1 MLKRSYQMLLI
12 TMSTLLVAI
21 NFLFPFTKVSAEVI
35 QHEQY
40 KMDWSYSHQY
50 GKDVRTELLKNSN
63 GQIAYCLTYGLR
75 SPNGEDL
82 PEVGRTDNVVYR
94 ILMNGY
100 PQKSPQELGVSNW
113 KEAHYATQLAV
124 WNALGQLSISE
135 LEHRNANV
143 EKAAKE
149 IIYAVNH
156 SNATQETY
164 MNVIQTDKQEAKL
177 NGEYFETSL
186 YQVESNAKN
195 GVFTVNLKNAPNGT
209 KIVAENGEMKEQFQ
223 LGEKFRI
230 LVPKSSNTGN
240 LSLKIT
246 SNLVNLHAV
255 AYKGTDK
262 IQDATVLLERS
273 EEKVSTDLNVSWKS
287 VGQLEVI
294 KVGEQKEVLQGAV
307 FDVFNSKNEKV
318 GTITTNEQ
326 GSASLSGLEIGTYT
340 LKEVKSPTGYVL
352 NGQPQQIEVKTGEVA
367 TITVQNT
374 KVKGNIEIKK
384 LSDSG
389 KTLPKVE
396 FTVFTAEGKEITKT
410 TTNEQGIAQVKNL
423 PYGKYYFVETKGV
436 EGYLL
441 NQTKYPF
448 EIKEQGKTLT
458 FTVENKEVKGNVQL
472 LKVDG
477 ENTDKKLEGAVFI
490 LQDSKGK
497 KISEHK
503 SDKNGLIEVKDLTFG
518 AYSFV
523 EKQAPTGYVLTK
535 ESIPFSISEQ
545 GKTIMLTAKNKHITG
560 ELEISKVDIAD
571 GNNKLLN
578 AEFTIFNEQGKE
590 VAKGKTDENGIAKF
604 KLPYGK
610 YTYKETFAPD
620 GYLLNEEIFSFEIKE
635 DGQIIKHTVKDQKK
649 PTPPTPE
656 TPKPEQPEQPQKPE
670 IPQKPE
676 QPEAPQPQ
684 VPEQPKVTEKP
695 VIPQLEKPQQIVMKP
710 QLEQTPKK
718 IETYLPTTG
727 GKAENPYIK
736 WIGLACV
743 VLGLIGAVF
752 AVRNRKK
759 AQS

>member
-50 GKDVRTELLKNSN
+50 GKDIRTELLKNSN

-100 PQKSPQELGVSNW
+100 PQKSPRELGVSNW

-307 FDVFNSKNEKV
+307 FDVFNSKNEKI
-318 GTITTNEQ
+318 GTITTNEK
-326 GSASLSGLEIGTYT
+326 GIASLSGLEIGTYT

-396 FTVFTAEGKEITKT
+396 FTVYTAEGKEITKT
-410 TTNEQGIAQVKNL
+410 ITNEQGIAQVKDL

-436 EGYLL
+436 EGYLF

-477 ENTDKKLEGAVFI
+477 ENPDKKLEGAVFV

-503 SDKNGLIEVKDLTFG
+503 SDKNGLIEVKDLPFG

-535 ESIPFSISEQ
+535 ESIPFSITEQ
-545 GKTIMLTAKNKHITG
+545 GKAIMLTAKNKHITG

-571 GNNKLLN
+571 GNNKLPN

-620 GYLLNEEIFSFEIKE
+620 GYLLNEEIFPFEIKE
-635 DGQIIKHTVKDQKK
+635 DGQIIKHTVKNQKK
-649 PTPPTPE
+649 PTPE
-656 TPKPEQPEQPQKPE
+656 TPKPEQPQKPE

-695 VIPQLEKPQQIVMKP
+695 VIPQLEKPQQIVIKP

-727 GKAENPYIK
+727 GKAENPYIR

-743 VLGLIGAVF
+743 VLGSIGAVF

>member
-12 TMSTLLVAI
+12 IMSTLLVAI

-35 QHEQY
+35 QREQY

-82 PEVGRTDNVVYR
+82 PEVGRTVNVVYR

-124 WNALGQLSISE
+124 WNTLGQLSISG

-164 MNVIQTDKQEAKL
+164 MNVIPTDKQEAKL

-307 FDVFNSKNEKV
+307 FDVFNSTNEKV
-318 GTITTNEQ
+318 GTITTNEK
-326 GSASLSGLEIGTYT
+326 GIASLSSLKIGTYT
-340 LKEVKSPTGYVL
+340 LKEVKSPTGYVM
-352 NGQPQQIEVKTGEVA
+352 NEQPQQIEVKTGEIARV
-367 TITVQNT
+367 TVQNN
-374 KVKGNIEIKK
+374 KVKGSIEIKK
-384 LSDSG
+384 VSDSG
-389 KTLPKVE
+389 KTLSKVE
-396 FTVFTAEGKEITKT
+396 FTVFTAEGKEVTKT
-410 TTNEQGIAQVKNL
+410 ITNEQGIAQVKDL
-423 PYGKYYFVETKGV
+423 QYGKYYFVETKGV

-458 FTVENKEVKGNVQL
+458 FTVENKEVKGNLQL

-477 ENTDKKLEGAVFI
+477 ENPDKKLEGAVFV

-497 KISEHK
+497 KISEYK
-503 SDKNGLIEVKDLTFG
+503 SDKNGLIEVKDLPFG

-545 GKTIMLTAKNKHITG
+545 GKTIMLTAKNKKITG

-571 GNNKLLN
+571 GNNKLPN

-620 GYLLNEEIFSFEIKE
+620 GYLLNEEIFPFEIKE

-656 TPKPEQPEQPQKPE
+656 TPKPEQPQKPE

-695 VIPQLEKPQQIVMKP
+695 VIPQLEKPQQIVIKP

-743 VLGLIGAVF
+743 VLGSIGAVF

>member
-35 QHEQY
+35 QREQY
-40 KMDWSYSHQY
+40 KLDWSYSHQY
-50 GKDVRTELLKNSN
+50 GKDIRTELLKNSN

-94 ILMNGY
+94 VLMNGY

-124 WNALGQLSISE
+124 WNALGQLSILE

-143 EKAAKE
+143 EKAAKG
-149 IIYAVNH
+149 IIYATNH
-156 SNATQETY
+156 SNTTQETY
-164 MNVIQTDKQEAKL
+164 MNVIPTDNQEAKL

-195 GVFTVNLKNAPNGT
+195 GVFAVNLTNEPNGT
-209 KIVAENGEMKEQFQ
+209 KIVSENGEMKKQFQ

-240 LSLKIT
+240 LSLNIN

-262 IQDATVLLERS
+262 IQDATVLLERN
-273 EEKVSTDLNVSWKS
+273 EEKVSANLNMNWKS

-294 KVGEQKEVLQGAV
+294 KVGEQKEVLQDAV
-307 FDVFNSKNEKV
+307 FDVFNSMNEKV

-326 GSASLSGLEIGTYT
+326 GIASLSSLEIGTYT
-340 LKEVKSPTGYVL
+340 LKEVKSPTGYVMNEQL
-352 NGQPQQIEVKTGEVA
+352 QQIEVKTGEIARV
-367 TITVQNT
+367 TVQNN
-374 KVKGNIEIKK
+374 KVIGNIEIKK
-384 LSDSG
+384 LSDSE
-389 KTLPKVE
+389 KTLSKVE

-410 TTNEQGIAQVKNL
+410 TTNEQGIAQVKDL

-448 EIKEQGKTLT
+448 EIKEHGKTLT

-477 ENTDKKLEGAVFI
+477 ENPDKKLEGAVFV

-503 SDKNGLIEVKDLTFG
+503 SDKNGLIEVKDLPFG

-560 ELEISKVDIAD
+560 ELEITKVDIAD
-571 GNNKLLN
+571 GNNKLPN

-620 GYLLNEEIFSFEIKE
+620 GYLLNEEIFPFEIKE

>member
-21 NFLFPFTKVSAEVI
+21 NFLFPFTKISAEVI

-124 WNALGQLSISE
+124 WNALEQLSISE

-307 FDVFNSKNEKV
+307 FDMFNSKNEKV
-318 GTITTNEQ
+318 GTITTNEK
-326 GSASLSGLEIGTYT
+326 GIASLSGLEIGTYT

-384 LSDSG
+384 SSDSG

-396 FTVFTAEGKEITKT
+396 FTVYTAEGKEITKT
-410 TTNEQGIAQVKNL
+410 ITNEQGIAQVKDL

-477 ENTDKKLEGAVFI
+477 ENPDKKLEVAVFV

-503 SDKNGLIEVKDLTFG
+503 SDKNGLIEVKDLPFG

-545 GKTIMLTAKNKHITG
+545 GKAIMLTAKNKHITG

-571 GNNKLLN
+571 GNNKLPN

-604 KLPYGK
+604 KLSYGK

-620 GYLLNEEIFSFEIKE
+620 GYLLNEEIFPFEIKE
-635 DGQIIKHTVKDQKK
+635 YGQIIKHTVKDQKK

-656 TPKPEQPEQPQKPE
+656 TPKPEQPQKPE

-684 VPEQPKVTEKP
+684 VPEQPKETEKP

>member
-12 TMSTLLVAI
+12 TMSTLLVAL

-35 QHEQY
+35 QREQY
-40 KMDWSYSHQY
+40 KMDWSYSHQF

-94 ILMNGY
+94 VLMNGY

-143 EKAAKE
+143 EKAAKA
-149 IIYAVNH
+149 IIYAADH
-156 SNATQETY
+156 SNETQETY
-164 MNVIQTDKQEAKL
+164 MNVIPTDNQEAKL
-177 NGEYFETSL
+177 NGEYFETSM

-195 GVFTVNLKNAPNGT
+195 GVFAVNLTNAPNGT
-209 KIVAENGEMKEQFQ
+209 KIVTENGEMKEQFQ

-230 LVPKSSNTGN
+230 LVPKSYNTGN

-262 IQDATVLLERS
+262 IQDATVLLERN
-273 EEKVSTDLNVSWKS
+273 EEKVSADLNVNWKS

-307 FDVFNSKNEKV
+307 FDVFNSMNEKV

-326 GSASLSGLEIGTYT
+326 GIASLSGLEIGTYT
-340 LKEVKSPTGYVL
+340 LKEVKSPTGYVI
-352 NGQPQQIEVKTGEVA
+352 NEQPQQIEVKTGEITRV
-367 TITVQNT
+367 TVQNN

-389 KTLPKVE
+389 KTLSKVE
-396 FTVFTAEGKEITKT
+396 FTVFTAEGKEVTKT
-410 TTNEQGIAQVKNL
+410 ITNEQGIAQVKDL

-477 ENTDKKLEGAVFI
+477 ENPDKKLEGAVFV

-503 SDKNGLIEVKDLTFG
+503 SDKNGLIEVKGLSFG

-571 GNNKLLN
+571 GNNKLPN

-620 GYLLNEEIFSFEIKE
+620 GYLLNEEIFPFEIKE

-684 VPEQPKVTEKP
+684 VPEQPKVIEKP
-695 VIPQLEKPQQIVMKP
+695 VIPQLETPQQIIMKP

>member
-1 MLKRSYQMLLI
+1 M
-12 TMSTLLVAI
+12 
-21 NFLFPFTKVSAEVI
+21 
-35 QHEQY
+35 
-40 KMDWSYSHQY
+40 
-50 GKDVRTELLKNSN
+50 KD
-63 GQIAYCLTYGLR
+63 
-75 SPNGEDL
+75 
-82 PEVGRTDNVVYR
+82 
-94 ILMNGY
+94 
-100 PQKSPQELGVSNW
+100 
-113 KEAHYATQLAV
+113 
-124 WNALGQLSISE
+124 
-135 LEHRNANV
+135 
-143 EKAAKE
+143 
-149 IIYAVNH
+149 
-156 SNATQETY
+156 
-164 MNVIQTDKQEAKL
+164 
-177 NGEYFETSL
+177 
-186 YQVESNAKN
+186 
-195 GVFTVNLKNAPNGT
+195 
-209 KIVAENGEMKEQFQ
+209 
-223 LGEKFRI
+223 
-230 LVPKSSNTGN
+230 
-240 LSLKIT
+240 
-246 SNLVNLHAV
+246 
-255 AYKGTDK
+255 
-262 IQDATVLLERS
+262 
-273 EEKVSTDLNVSWKS
+273 
-287 VGQLEVI
+287 
-294 KVGEQKEVLQGAV
+294 
-307 FDVFNSKNEKV
+307 
-318 GTITTNEQ
+318 
-326 GSASLSGLEIGTYT
+326 
-340 LKEVKSPTGYVL
+340 
-352 NGQPQQIEVKTGEVA
+352 
-367 TITVQNT
+367 
-374 KVKGNIEIKK
+374 
-384 LSDSG
+384 
-389 KTLPKVE
+389 
-396 FTVFTAEGKEITKT
+396 
-410 TTNEQGIAQVKNL
+410 L

-477 ENTDKKLEGAVFI
+477 ENPDKKLEGAVFV

-503 SDKNGLIEVKDLTFG
+503 SDKNGLIEVKDLPFG

-535 ESIPFSISEQ
+535 ESIPFSILEQ

-571 GNNKLLN
+571 GNNKLPN

-620 GYLLNEEIFSFEIKE
+620 GYLLNEEIFPFEIKE

-670 IPQKPE
+670 IPQKPG

-684 VPEQPKVTEKP
+684 VPEQQKVTEKP

-752 AVRNRKK
+752 VVRNRKK

>member
-12 TMSTLLVAI
+12 TMSTLLVAL

-35 QHEQY
+35 QREQY
-40 KMDWSYSHQY
+40 KMDWSYSHQH
-50 GKDVRTELLKNSN
+50 GKEVRTELLKNSN

-94 ILMNGY
+94 VLMNGY

-143 EKAAKE
+143 EKAAKA
-149 IIYAVNH
+149 IIYAADH
-156 SNATQETY
+156 SNETQETY
-164 MNVIQTDKQEAKL
+164 MNVIPTDNQEAKL

-195 GVFTVNLKNAPNGT
+195 GVFAVNLTNAPNGT
-209 KIVAENGEMKEQFQ
+209 KIVTENGEKKEQFQ

-262 IQDATVLLERS
+262 IQDATVLLERN
-273 EEKVSTDLNVSWKS
+273 EEKVSADLNVNWKS

-307 FDVFNSKNEKV
+307 FDVFNSMNEKV

-326 GSASLSGLEIGTYT
+326 GIASLSGLEIGTYT
-340 LKEVKSPTGYVL
+340 LKEVKSPTGYIL
-352 NGQPQQIEVKTGEVA
+352 NGHPQQVEVKTGEVA

-374 KVKGNIEIKK
+374 KIKGNIEIKK

-396 FTVFTAEGKEITKT
+396 FTVYTAEGKEITKT

-458 FTVENKEVKGNVQL
+458 FTVENKVVKGNVQL

-477 ENTDKKLEGAVFI
+477 ENPDKKLEGAVFI

-503 SDKNGLIEVKDLTFG
+503 SDKNGLIELKDLPFG

-545 GKTIMLTAKNKHITG
+545 GKTIMLTAKNKHIKG

-571 GNNKLLN
+571 GNNKLPN

-620 GYLLNEEIFSFEIKE
+620 GYLLNEEIFPFEIKE

-695 VIPQLEKPQQIVMKP
+695 VIPQLETPQQIIMKP

>member
-82 PEVGRTDNVVYR
+82 PEVGRADNVVYR

-113 KEAHYATQLAV
+113 KEAHYATQLAI
-124 WNALGQLSISE
+124 WNALGQLSIWE

-294 KVGEQKEVLQGAV
+294 KVGEQKEVLQDAV

-318 GTITTNEQ
+318 GTITTNEK
-326 GSASLSGLEIGTYT
+326 GIASLSGLEIGTYT

-389 KTLPKVE
+389 KTLPKV
-396 FTVFTAEGKEITKT
+396 
-410 TTNEQGIAQVKNL
+410 
-423 PYGKYYFVETKGV
+423 
-436 EGYLL
+436 
-441 NQTKYPF
+441 
-448 EIKEQGKTLT
+448 
-458 FTVENKEVKGNVQL
+458 
-472 LKVDG
+472 DG
-477 ENTDKKLEGAVFI
+477 ENPDKKLEGAVFV

-503 SDKNGLIEVKDLTFG
+503 SDKNGLIEVKDLPFG

-571 GNNKLLN
+571 GNNKLPN

-604 KLPYGK
+604 KLSYGK

-727 GKAENPYIK
+727 GKAENTYIK

>member
-12 TMSTLLVAI
+12 TMSTLLVAL

-35 QHEQY
+35 QREQY

-63 GQIAYCLTYGLR
+63 EQIAYCLTYGLR
-75 SPNGEDL
+75 SPNGEHL

-94 ILMNGY
+94 VLMNGY

-143 EKAAKE
+143 EKAAKA
-149 IIYAVNH
+149 IIYAADH
-156 SNATQETY
+156 SNETQETY
-164 MNVIQTDKQEAKL
+164 MNVIPTDNQEAKL
-177 NGEYFETSL
+177 NGEYFETSM

-195 GVFTVNLKNAPNGT
+195 GVFAVNLTNAPNGT
-209 KIVAENGEMKEQFQ
+209 KIVTENGEMKEQFQ

-262 IQDATVLLERS
+262 IQDATVLLERN
-273 EEKVSTDLNVSWKS
+273 EEKVSADLNVNWKS

-307 FDVFNSKNEKV
+307 FDVFNSMNEKV

-326 GSASLSGLEIGTYT
+326 GIASLSGLEIGTYT
-340 LKEVKSPTGYVL
+340 LKEVKSPTGYVM
-352 NGQPQQIEVKTGEVA
+352 NEQPQQIEVKTGEITRV
-367 TITVQNT
+367 TVQNN

-389 KTLPKVE
+389 KTLSKVE

-410 TTNEQGIAQVKNL
+410 TTNEQGIAQVKDL

-477 ENTDKKLEGAVFI
+477 ENPDKKLEGAVFV

-503 SDKNGLIEVKDLTFG
+503 SDKNGLIEVKDLPFG
-518 AYSFV
+518 VYSFV

-535 ESIPFSISEQ
+535 VSIPFSISEQ
-545 GKTIMLTAKNKHITG
+545 GKTIMLTAKNKHIKG

-571 GNNKLLN
+571 GNNKLPN

-590 VAKGKTDENGIAKF
+590 VAKGKTDGNGIAKF

-620 GYLLNEEIFSFEIKE
+620 GYLLNEEIFPFEIKE

-695 VIPQLEKPQQIVMKP
+695 VIPQLETPQQIIMKP

>member
-82 PEVGRTDNVVYR
+82 PEVGRADNVVYR

-294 KVGEQKEVLQGAV
+294 KVGEQKEVLQDAV

-318 GTITTNEQ
+318 GTITTNEK
-326 GSASLSGLEIGTYT
+326 GIASLSGLEIGTYT

-384 LSDSG
+384 SSDSG

-396 FTVFTAEGKEITKT
+396 FTVYTAEGKEITKT
-410 TTNEQGIAQVKNL
+410 ITNEQGIAQVKDL

-477 ENTDKKLEGAVFI
+477 ENPDKKLEGAVFI

-571 GNNKLLN
+571 GNNKLPN

-620 GYLLNEEIFSFEIKE
+620 GYLLNEEIFPFEIKE

-670 IPQKPE
+670 
-676 QPEAPQPQ
+676 QPETPQPQ

-695 VIPQLEKPQQIVMKP
+695 VIPQLETPQQIIMKP

>member
-35 QHEQY
+35 QREQY
-40 KMDWSYSHQY
+40 KLGWSYSHQY
-50 GKDVRTELLKNSN
+50 GKDIRTELLKNSN

-94 ILMNGY
+94 VLMNGY

-143 EKAAKE
+143 EKAAKG
-149 IIYAVNH
+149 IIYAANH

-164 MNVIQTDKQEAKL
+164 MNVIPTDNQEAKL

-195 GVFTVNLKNAPNGT
+195 GVFAVNLTNEPNGT
-209 KIVAENGEMKEQFQ
+209 KIVSENGEMKKQFQ

-240 LSLKIT
+240 LSLNIN

-262 IQDATVLLERS
+262 IQDATILLERN
-273 EEKVSTDLNVSWKS
+273 EEKVSANLNMNWKS

-294 KVGEQKEVLQGAV
+294 KVGEQKEVLQDAV
-307 FDVFNSKNEKV
+307 FDVFNSMNEKV

-326 GSASLSGLEIGTYT
+326 GIASLSSLEIGTYT
-340 LKEVKSPTGYVL
+340 LKEVKSPTGYVMNEQL
-352 NGQPQQIEVKTGEVA
+352 QQIEVKTGEVA
-367 TITVQNT
+367 TITVQNV

-396 FTVFTAEGKEITKT
+396 FTVYTAEGKEITKT

-477 ENTDKKLEGAVFI
+477 ENPDKKLEGAVFI

-503 SDKNGLIEVKDLTFG
+503 SDKNGLIEARDLTFG

-571 GNNKLLN
+571 GNNKLPN

-620 GYLLNEEIFSFEIKE
+620 GYLLNEEIFPFEIKE

-676 QPEAPQPQ
+676 QPEAPLPQ

-695 VIPQLEKPQQIVMKP
+695 VIPQLETPQQIIMKP

-736 WIGLACV
+736 WIGLACI

>member
-12 TMSTLLVAI
+12 TMSTLLVAL

-35 QHEQY
+35 QREQY

-82 PEVGRTDNVVYR
+82 PEVGQIDNVVYR
-94 ILMNGY
+94 VLMNGY

-124 WNALGQLSISE
+124 WNALGQLFIWE

-143 EKAAKE
+143 EKAAKA
-149 IIYAVNH
+149 IIYAADH
-156 SNATQETY
+156 SNETQETY
-164 MNVIQTDKQEAKL
+164 MNVIPTENQEAKL
-177 NGEYFETSL
+177 NGEYFETSM

-195 GVFTVNLKNAPNGT
+195 GVFAVNLTNAPNGT
-209 KIVAENGEMKEQFQ
+209 KIVTENGDMKEQFQ

-262 IQDATVLLERS
+262 IQDATVLLEHN
-273 EEKVSTDLNVSWKS
+273 EEKVSADLNVNWKS

-294 KVGEQKEVLQGAV
+294 KAREQKEVLQGAV
-307 FDVFNSKNEKV
+307 FDVFNSMNEKV

-326 GSASLSGLEIGTYT
+326 GIASLSGLEIGTYT
-340 LKEVKSPTGYVL
+340 LKEVKSPTGYVM
-352 NGQPQQIEVKTGEVA
+352 NEQPQQIEVKTGEITRV
-367 TITVQNT
+367 TVQNN

-389 KTLPKVE
+389 RTLSKVE

-410 TTNEQGIAQVKNL
+410 TTNEQGIAQVKDL

-477 ENTDKKLEGAVFI
+477 ENPDKKLEGAVFV

-497 KISEHK
+497 KRSEHK
-503 SDKNGLIEVKDLTFG
+503 SDKKGLIEVKDLPFG
-518 AYSFV
+518 AYSFI

-545 GKTIMLTAKNKHITG
+545 GKTIMLTAKNKHIIG

-571 GNNKLLN
+571 GNNKLPN

-620 GYLLNEEIFSFEIKE
+620 GYLLNEEIFPFEIKE

-670 IPQKPE
+670 

-695 VIPQLEKPQQIVMKP
+695 VIPQLETPQQIIMKP

>member
-12 TMSTLLVAI
+12 TMSTLLIAL

-35 QHEQY
+35 QREQY

-50 GKDVRTELLKNSN
+50 GKDIRTELLKNSN

-94 ILMNGY
+94 VLMNGY

-143 EKAAKE
+143 EKAAKA
-149 IIYAVNH
+149 IIYAADH
-156 SNATQETY
+156 SNETQEIY
-164 MNVIQTDKQEAKL
+164 MNVIPTDNQEAKL
-177 NGEYFETSL
+177 NGAYFETSL

-195 GVFTVNLKNAPNGT
+195 GVFAVNLTNAPNGT
-209 KIVAENGEMKEQFQ
+209 KIVAENGEGKEQFQ

-246 SNLVNLHAV
+246 SNLINLHAV

-273 EEKVSTDLNVSWKS
+273 EEKVSADLNVNWKS

-294 KVGEQKEVLQGAV
+294 KVGEQKELLQGAV
-307 FDVFNSKNEKV
+307 FDVFTSTNEKV
-318 GTITTNEQ
+318 GTITTNEK
-326 GSASLSGLEIGTYT
+326 GVAGLSGLEIGTYT

-367 TITVQNT
+367 TITVQNN

-384 LSDSG
+384 LSDNG
-389 KTLPKVE
+389 KTLSKVE
-396 FTVFTAEGKEITKT
+396 FTVFTAEGKEITKI
-410 TTNEQGIAQVKNL
+410 TTNEQGIAQLKDL
-423 PYGKYYFVETKGV
+423 PYGKYYFVETKGI

-448 EIKEQGKTLT
+448 EIKEQGKTLP

-477 ENTDKKLEGAVFI
+477 ENPDKKLEGAVFI
-490 LQDSKGK
+490 LQDGKGK

-503 SDKNGLIEVKDLTFG
+503 SDKNGLIEVKDMPFG
-518 AYSFV
+518 TYSFV

-535 ESIPFSISEQ
+535 EPIPFSISEQ
-545 GKTIMLTAKNKHITG
+545 GKTITLTAKNKQITG

-571 GNNKLLN
+571 GNNKLPN

-635 DGQIIKHTVKDQKK
+635 DGQIIKHTVMDQKK

-656 TPKPEQPEQPQKPE
+656 TPKPEQPEQPQIPQ

-676 QPEAPQPQ
+676 QPEVPQPQ
-684 VPEQPKVTEKP
+684 VPELPKVTEKP
-695 VIPQLEKPQQIVMKP
+695 VIPQLEKPQQIIMKP

-743 VLGLIGAVF
+743 VLSLIGAVF

>member
-1 MLKRSYQMLLI
+1 
-12 TMSTLLVAI
+12 
-21 NFLFPFTKVSAEVI
+21 
-35 QHEQY
+35 
-40 KMDWSYSHQY
+40 
-50 GKDVRTELLKNSN
+50 
-63 GQIAYCLTYGLR
+63 
-75 SPNGEDL
+75 
-82 PEVGRTDNVVYR
+82 
-94 ILMNGY
+94 MNGY
-100 PQKSPQELGVSNW
+100 PQRSPQELGVSNW

-135 LEHRNANV
+135 LEHSNANV

-156 SNATQETY
+156 SNAIQETY
-164 MNVIQTDKQEAKL
+164 MNVISTDKQEAKL
-177 NGEYFETSL
+177 NGEYFETIL

-294 KVGEQKEVLQGAV
+294 KVGEQKEILQGAV
-307 FDVFNSKNEKV
+307 FDVFNSTNEKV
-318 GTITTNEQ
+318 GTITTNEK
-326 GSASLSGLEIGTYT
+326 GIASLSSLEIGTYT

-352 NGQPQQIEVKTGEVA
+352 NGQPQQIEVKTGEIARV
-367 TITVQNT
+367 TVQNN
-374 KVKGNIEIKK
+374 KVKGSIEIKK

-389 KTLPKVE
+389 KTLSKVE
-396 FTVFTAEGKEITKT
+396 FTVFTAEGKEVTKT
-410 TTNEQGIAQVKNL
+410 ITNEQGIAQVKDL

-477 ENTDKKLEGAVFI
+477 ENPDKKLEGAVFV

-503 SDKNGLIEVKDLTFG
+503 SDKKGLIEVKGLSFG

-560 ELEISKVDIAD
+560 ELEISKLDIAD
-571 GNNKLLN
+571 GNNKLPN

-620 GYLLNEEIFSFEIKE
+620 GYLLNEEIFPFEIKE

-649 PTPPTPE
+649 STPPTPE

-743 VLGLIGAVF
+743 VLGSIGAVF

>member
-1 MLKRSYQMLLI
+1 MLRRSYQMLLI

-35 QHEQY
+35 QREQY

-50 GKDVRTELLKNSN
+50 GKDVRTEPLKNSN

-124 WNALGQLSISE
+124 WNALGQLSILE

-143 EKAAKE
+143 EKAAKA

-164 MNVIQTDKQEAKL
+164 MNVIPTDKQEAKL

-307 FDVFNSKNEKV
+307 FDVFNSTNEKV
-318 GTITTNEQ
+318 GTITTNEK
-326 GSASLSGLEIGTYT
+326 GIASLSSLEIGTYT
-340 LKEVKSPTGYVL
+340 LKEVKSPTGYVM
-352 NGQPQQIEVKTGEVA
+352 NEQPQQIEVKTGEIARV
-367 TITVQNT
+367 TVQNN
-374 KVKGNIEIKK
+374 KVKGSIEIKK

-389 KTLPKVE
+389 KPISKVE
-396 FTVFTAEGKEITKT
+396 FTVFTAEGKEVTKT
-410 TTNEQGIAQVKNL
+410 ITNEQGIAQVKDF

-477 ENTDKKLEGAVFI
+477 ENPDKKLEGAVFV

-503 SDKNGLIEVKDLTFG
+503 SDKNGLIEVKDLSFG

-571 GNNKLLN
+571 GNNKLPN

-604 KLPYGK
+604 KLSYGK

-656 TPKPEQPEQPQKPE
+656 TPKPEQPE

-695 VIPQLEKPQQIVMKP
+695 VIPQLEKPQ
-710 QLEQTPKK
+710 LEQTPKK

-736 WIGLACV
+736 WIALACV

-759 AQS
+759 VQL

>member
-209 KIVAENGEMKEQFQ
+209 KIVAENGEMKEQLQ

-307 FDVFNSKNEKV
+307 FDMFNSKNEKV
-318 GTITTNEQ
+318 GTITTNEK
-326 GSASLSGLEIGTYT
+326 GIASLSGLEIGTYT

-384 LSDSG
+384 SSDSG

-396 FTVFTAEGKEITKT
+396 FTVYTAEGKEITKT
-410 TTNEQGIAQVKNL
+410 ITNEQGIAQVKDL

-458 FTVENKEVKGNVQL
+458 FTVENKEVKGNVKL

-477 ENTDKKLEGAVFI
+477 ENPDKKLEGAVFV

-503 SDKNGLIEVKDLTFG
+503 SDKNGLIEVKDLPFG

-571 GNNKLLN
+571 GNNKLPN

-620 GYLLNEEIFSFEIKE
+620 GYLLNEEIFPFEIKE

-695 VIPQLEKPQQIVMKP
+695 VIPQLETPQQIIMKP

>member
-1 MLKRSYQMLLI
+1 MLRRSYQMLLI

-35 QHEQY
+35 QREQY

-164 MNVIQTDKQEAKL
+164 MNVIPTDKQEAKL

-209 KIVAENGEMKEQFQ
+209 KIVDENGEMKEQFQ

-307 FDVFNSKNEKV
+307 FDVFNSTNEKV
-318 GTITTNEQ
+318 GTITTNEK
-326 GSASLSGLEIGTYT
+326 GIASLSSLEIGTYT
-340 LKEVKSPTGYVL
+340 LKEVKSPTGYVM
-352 NGQPQQIEVKTGEVA
+352 NEQPQQIEVKTGEIARV
-367 TITVQNT
+367 TVQNN
-374 KVKGNIEIKK
+374 KVKGSIEIKK

-389 KTLPKVE
+389 KTLSKVE
-396 FTVFTAEGKEITKT
+396 FTVFTAEGKEVTKT
-410 TTNEQGIAQVKNL
+410 ITNEQGIAQVKDL

-477 ENTDKKLEGAVFI
+477 ENPDKKLEGAVFV

-503 SDKNGLIEVKDLTFG
+503 SDKNGLIEVKDLPFG

-571 GNNKLLN
+571 GNNKLPN

-604 KLPYGK
+604 KIPYGK

-620 GYLLNEEIFSFEIKE
+620 GYLLNEEIFPFEIKE

-656 TPKPEQPEQPQKPE
+656 TPKPEQPE
-670 IPQKPE
+670 
-676 QPEAPQPQ
+676 APQPQ

-695 VIPQLEKPQQIVMKP
+695 VIPQLEKPQQIVIKP

-743 VLGLIGAVF
+743 VLGSIGAVF

>member
-50 GKDVRTELLKNSN
+50 GKDIRTELLKNSN

-209 KIVAENGEMKEQFQ
+209 KIVAENGETKEQFQ

-294 KVGEQKEVLQGAV
+294 KVGEQKEVVQGAV
-307 FDVFNSKNEKV
+307 FDVFNSKNEKI
-318 GTITTNEQ
+318 GTITTNEK
-326 GSASLSGLEIGTYT
+326 GIASLSGLEIGTYT

-396 FTVFTAEGKEITKT
+396 FTVYTAEGKEITKT
-410 TTNEQGIAQVKNL
+410 ITNEQGIAQVKDL

-436 EGYLL
+436 EGYLF

-477 ENTDKKLEGAVFI
+477 ENPDKKLEGAVFV

-503 SDKNGLIEVKDLTFG
+503 SDKNGLIEVKDLPFG

-535 ESIPFSISEQ
+535 ESIPFSITEQ
-545 GKTIMLTAKNKHITG
+545 GKAIMLTAKNKHITG

-571 GNNKLLN
+571 GNNKLPN

-620 GYLLNEEIFSFEIKE
+620 GYLLNEEIFPFEIKE
-635 DGQIIKHTVKDQKK
+635 DGQIIKHTVKNQKK

-656 TPKPEQPEQPQKPE
+656 TTKPEQPQKPE

-718 IETYLPTTG
+718 IEMYLPTTG

>member
-82 PEVGRTDNVVYR
+82 PEVGRADNVVYR

-262 IQDATVLLERS
+262 IQDATVLLECS

-294 KVGEQKEVLQGAV
+294 KVGEQKEVLQDAV

-318 GTITTNEQ
+318 GTITTNEK
-326 GSASLSGLEIGTYT
+326 GIASLSGLEIGTYT

-384 LSDSG
+384 SSDSG

-396 FTVFTAEGKEITKT
+396 FTVYTAEGKEITKT
-410 TTNEQGIAQVKNL
+410 ITNEQGIAQVKDL

-477 ENTDKKLEGAVFI
+477 ENPDKKLEGAVFI

-571 GNNKLLN
+571 GNNKLPN

-620 GYLLNEEIFSFEIKE
+620 GYLLNEEIFPFEIKE

-670 IPQKPE
+670 

-695 VIPQLEKPQQIVMKP
+695 VIPQLETPQQIIMKP

>member
-82 PEVGRTDNVVYR
+82 PEVGRADNVVYR

-294 KVGEQKEVLQGAV
+294 KVGEQKEVLQDAV

-318 GTITTNEQ
+318 GTITTNEK
-326 GSASLSGLEIGTYT
+326 GIASLSGLEIGTYT

-384 LSDSG
+384 SSDSG

-396 FTVFTAEGKEITKT
+396 FTVYTAEGKEITKT
-410 TTNEQGIAQVKNL
+410 ITNEQGIAQVKDL

-477 ENTDKKLEGAVFI
+477 ENPDKKLEGAVFI

-560 ELEISKVDIAD
+560 VLEISKVDIAD
-571 GNNKLLN
+571 GNNKLPN

-620 GYLLNEEIFSFEIKE
+620 GYLLNEEIFPFEIKE

-670 IPQKPE
+670 

-695 VIPQLEKPQQIVMKP
+695 VIPQLETPQQIIMKP

>member
-1 MLKRSYQMLLI
+1 MLRRSYQMLLI

-35 QHEQY
+35 QREQY

-124 WNALGQLSISE
+124 WNALGQLSILE

-143 EKAAKE
+143 EKAAKA

-164 MNVIQTDKQEAKL
+164 MNVIPTDKQEAKL

-307 FDVFNSKNEKV
+307 FDVFNSTNEKV
-318 GTITTNEQ
+318 GTITTNEK
-326 GSASLSGLEIGTYT
+326 GIASLSSLEIGTYT
-340 LKEVKSPTGYVL
+340 LKEVKSPTGYVM
-352 NGQPQQIEVKTGEVA
+352 NEQPQQIEVKTGEIARV
-367 TITVQNT
+367 TVQNN
-374 KVKGNIEIKK
+374 KVKGSIEIKK

-389 KTLPKVE
+389 KPISKVE
-396 FTVFTAEGKEITKT
+396 FTVFTAEGKEVTKT
-410 TTNEQGIAQVKNL
+410 ITNEQGIAQVKDF

-477 ENTDKKLEGAVFI
+477 ENPDKKLEGAVFV

-503 SDKNGLIEVKDLTFG
+503 SDKNGLIEVKDLSFG

-535 ESIPFSISEQ
+535 ESIPFSITEQ

-560 ELEISKVDIAD
+560 DLEISKVDITD
-571 GNNKLLN
+571 GNNKLPN

-620 GYLLNEEIFSFEIKE
+620 GYLLNEEIFPFEIKE
-635 DGQIIKHTVKDQKK
+635 DGQIIKHTVKNQKK

-656 TPKPEQPEQPQKPE
+656 TPKPEQPEQ
-670 IPQKPE
+670 PQKPE

>member
-1 MLKRSYQMLLI
+1 MLRRSYQMLLI

-35 QHEQY
+35 QREQY

-75 SPNGEDL
+75 SPNVEDL

-164 MNVIQTDKQEAKL
+164 MNVIPTDKQEAKL

-307 FDVFNSKNEKV
+307 FDVFNSTNEKV
-318 GTITTNEQ
+318 GTITTNEK
-326 GSASLSGLEIGTYT
+326 GIASLSSLEIGTYT
-340 LKEVKSPTGYVL
+340 LKEVKSPTGYVM
-352 NGQPQQIEVKTGEVA
+352 NEQPQQIEVKTGEIARV
-367 TITVQNT
+367 TVQNN
-374 KVKGNIEIKK
+374 KVKGSIEIKK

-389 KTLPKVE
+389 KTLSKVE
-396 FTVFTAEGKEITKT
+396 FTVFTAEGKEVTKT
-410 TTNEQGIAQVKNL
+410 ITNEQGIAQVKDL

-477 ENTDKKLEGAVFI
+477 ENPDKKLEGAVFV

-503 SDKNGLIEVKDLTFG
+503 SDKNGLIEVKDLPFG

-571 GNNKLLN
+571 GNNKLPN

-620 GYLLNEEIFSFEIKE
+620 GYLLNEEIFPFEIKE

-656 TPKPEQPEQPQKPE
+656 TPKPEQPEQPEIPE

-684 VPEQPKVTEKP
+684 IPEQPKVTEKP
-695 VIPQLEKPQQIVMKP
+695 VIPQLETPQQIIMKP

>member
-82 PEVGRTDNVVYR
+82 PEVGRADNVVYR

-294 KVGEQKEVLQGAV
+294 KVGEQKEVLQDAV

-318 GTITTNEQ
+318 GTITTNEK
-326 GSASLSGLEIGTYT
+326 GIASLSGLEIGTYT

-384 LSDSG
+384 SSDSG

-396 FTVFTAEGKEITKT
+396 FTVYTAEGKEITKT
-410 TTNEQGIAQVKNL
+410 ITNEQGIAQVKDL

-477 ENTDKKLEGAVFI
+477 ENPDKKLEGAVFI

-571 GNNKLLN
+571 GNNKLPN

-620 GYLLNEEIFSFEIKE
+620 GYLLNEEIFPFEIKE

-670 IPQKPE
+670 

-695 VIPQLEKPQQIVMKP
+695 VIPQLETPQQIIMKP

>member
-50 GKDVRTELLKNSN
+50 GKDIRTELLKNSN

-307 FDVFNSKNEKV
+307 FDVFNSKNEKI
-318 GTITTNEQ
+318 GTITTNEK
-326 GSASLSGLEIGTYT
+326 GIASLSGLEIGTYT

-396 FTVFTAEGKEITKT
+396 FTVYTAEGKEITKT
-410 TTNEQGIAQVKNL
+410 ITNEQGIAQVKDL

-436 EGYLL
+436 EGYLF

-477 ENTDKKLEGAVFI
+477 ENPDKKLEGAVFV

-503 SDKNGLIEVKDLTFG
+503 SDKNGLIEVKDLPFG

-535 ESIPFSISEQ
+535 ESIPFSITEQ
-545 GKTIMLTAKNKHITG
+545 GKAIMLTAKNKHITG

-571 GNNKLLN
+571 GNNKLPN

-620 GYLLNEEIFSFEIKE
+620 GYLLNEEIFPFEIKE
-635 DGQIIKHTVKDQKK
+635 DGQIIKHTVKNQKK

-656 TPKPEQPEQPQKPE
+656 TPKPEQPQKPK

-695 VIPQLEKPQQIVMKP
+695 VIPQLEKPQQIVIKP

-727 GKAENPYIK
+727 GKAENPYIR

-743 VLGLIGAVF
+743 VLGSIGAVF

>member
-1 MLKRSYQMLLI
+1 MRHSLGAVL
-12 TMSTLLVAI
+12 
-21 NFLFPFTKVSAEVI
+21 
-35 QHEQY
+35 
-40 KMDWSYSHQY
+40 
-50 GKDVRTELLKNSN
+50 
-63 GQIAYCLTYGLR
+63 GQIDI
-75 SPNGEDL
+75 N
-82 PEVGRTDNVVYR
+82 EV
-94 ILMNGY
+94 
-100 PQKSPQELGVSNW
+100 Q
-113 KEAHYATQLAV
+113 
-124 WNALGQLSISE
+124 
-135 LEHRNANV
+135 HRNGNGAN
-143 EKAAKE
+143 A
-149 IIYAVNH
+149 
-156 SNATQETY
+156 SQETQDLY
-164 MNVIQTDKQEAKL
+164 MNVTPTENQEAKL
-177 NGEYFETSL
+177 NGEYFETTV
-186 YQVESNAKN
+186 YQIESNAKN
-195 GVFTVNLKNAPNGT
+195 GVFTVQLANASNGT
-209 KIVAENGEMKEQFQ
+209 KVVSTKGEVKQQ
-223 LGEKFRI
+223 FRI
-230 LVPKSSNTGN
+230 LIPKSSQTGN
-240 LSLKIT
+240 FSLKVT
-246 SNLVNLHAV
+246 SNLSNLQAV
-255 AYKGTDK
+255 AYQGTDK
-262 IQDATVLLERS
+262 VQDATVLLEKNK
-273 EEKVSTDLNVSWKS
+273 EKVSTDLQLNWKS
-287 VGQLEVI
+287 LGGLKVV
-294 KVGEQKEVLQGAV
+294 KVGDQKELLQGAV
-307 FDVFNSKNEKV
+307 FEVMNSANEKV
-318 GTITTNEQ
+318 GTVTTNVK
-326 GSASLSGLEIGTYT
+326 GSAGLSGLEIGTYT
-340 LKEVKSPTGYVL
+340 LNEVKSPIGYVL
-352 NGQPQQIEVKTGEVA
+352 NGQPQQIEVKTGGVA

-389 KTLPKVE
+389 KPLPKVE
-396 FTVFTAEGKEITKT
+396 FTVYRAEGKEITKT
-410 TTNEQGIAQVKNL
+410 TTNEQGIAQVKDL

-477 ENTDKKLEGAVFI
+477 ENPDKKLEGAVFI

-497 KISEHK
+497 KMSEHK
-503 SDKNGLIEVKDLTFG
+503 SDKNGLIEVKNLPFG

-560 ELEISKVDIAD
+560 ELEINKVDIAD
-571 GNNKLLN
+571 GNNKLPN
-578 AEFTIFNEQGKE
+578 AEFTIFNERGKE

-620 GYLLNEEIFSFEIKE
+620 GYLLNEEIFPFEIKE

-670 IPQKPE
+670 

-684 VPEQPKVTEKP
+684 VPEQPKVTEKL
-695 VIPQLEKPQQIVMKP
+695 VIPQLEKPQQIIMKP

>member
-50 GKDVRTELLKNSN
+50 GKDIRTELLKNSN

-240 LSLKIT
+240 LFLKIT

-307 FDVFNSKNEKV
+307 FDVFNSKNEKI
-318 GTITTNEQ
+318 GTITTNEK
-326 GSASLSGLEIGTYT
+326 GIASLSGLEIGTYT

-396 FTVFTAEGKEITKT
+396 FTVYTAEGKEITKT
-410 TTNEQGIAQVKNL
+410 ITNEQGIAQVKDL

-436 EGYLL
+436 EGYLF

-477 ENTDKKLEGAVFI
+477 ENPDKKLEGAVFV

-503 SDKNGLIEVKDLTFG
+503 SDKNGLIEVKDLPFG

-535 ESIPFSISEQ
+535 ESIPFSITEQ
-545 GKTIMLTAKNKHITG
+545 GKAIMLTAKNKQITG

-571 GNNKLLN
+571 GNNKLPN

-620 GYLLNEEIFSFEIKE
+620 GYLLNEEIFPFEIKE
-635 DGQIIKHTVKDQKK
+635 DGQIIKHTVKNQKK

-656 TPKPEQPEQPQKPE
+656 TPKPEQPQKPE

-695 VIPQLEKPQQIVMKP
+695 VIPQLEKPQQIVIKP

-727 GKAENPYIK
+727 GKAENPYIR

-743 VLGLIGAVF
+743 VLGSIGAVF